1 MYLDEADVEGSLPE
15 ALPTHIKVIFT
26 DDRGGIGWQITVQG
40 CGLTSSSYVI
50 ANNTA
55 AVQDKIM
62 IRTADSATRSTIK
75 DVVQAVYDSR
85 L

>member
-55 AVQDKIM
+55 VQYKIM
-62 IRTADSATRSTIK
+62 IRTADSATAST
-75 DVVQAVYDSR
+75 